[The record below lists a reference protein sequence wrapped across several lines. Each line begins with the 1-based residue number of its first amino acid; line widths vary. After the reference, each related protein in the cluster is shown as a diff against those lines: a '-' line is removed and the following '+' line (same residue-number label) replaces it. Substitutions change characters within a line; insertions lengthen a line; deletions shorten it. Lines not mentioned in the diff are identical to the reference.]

1 MESILPDVRRFL
13 PRETARRLFL
23 RDLGE
28 RIPPLVD
35 KHIGR
40 LHWDF
45 VQRLDRSRRDLR
57 SALDRSLEAT
67 IESLGAGIERS
78 DRDRQRSA
86 EDALRAKEDVQVRR
100 GRLDQLRHAFLI
112 HAS

>member
-1 MESILPDVRRFL
+1 M
-13 PRETARRLFL
+13 
-23 RDLGE
+23 RDLRE
-28 RIPPLVD
+28 RIPSLVD

-45 VQRLDRSRRDLR
+45 VQRLDRSRRDLS

-78 DRDRQRSA
+78 ERDRKRSA
-86 EDALRAKEDVQVRR
+86 EDALRAKDDVRVHRR
-100 GRLDQLRHAFLI
+100 RLEQLSEAFQGAMTGA
-112 HAS
+112 HHRGDRAAP